1 MELISKF
8 NKGIHFLLCVI
19 DIFSKYPWLIP
30 MKYKKRISI
39 INVYIDKL
47 DYIVNKYNNTN
58 HRIIKRKSVNVKWST
73 YFDSSKEINDKDLKF
88 EIDDFVRISKY
99 KYVKTFSQ
107 KAIF

>member
-19 DIFSKYPWLIP
+19 AIFSKYPWLIP

-47 DYIVNKYNNTN
+47 DYTVNKYNNTN
-58 HRIIKRKSVNVKWST
+58 HRIIKRKSVKSENITTRFAHKNLV
-73 YFDSSKEINDKDLKF
+73 SKGDIAN
-88 EIDDFVRISKY
+88 FV
-99 KYVKTFSQ
+99 
-107 KAIF
+107 